1 MLLPVTI
8 PAGELTFN
16 FERMAKSQYIQVA
29 IIVHN
34 RNTESLLLDICV
46 SGVSIGILKFEVS
59 CHFIVIDTIMNIQI
73 IAHSVII

>member
-16 FERMAKSQYIQVA
+16 FEWMAKNQYIQVA

-59 CHFIVIDTIMNIQI
+59 CRFIVIDTIMNIQI